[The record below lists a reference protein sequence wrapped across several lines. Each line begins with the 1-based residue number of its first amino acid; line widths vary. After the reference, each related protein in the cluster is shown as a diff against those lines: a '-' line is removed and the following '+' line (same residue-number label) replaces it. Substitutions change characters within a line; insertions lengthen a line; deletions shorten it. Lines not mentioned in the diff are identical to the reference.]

1 MAKQL
6 ELLILYPP
14 KRLFKNASFF
24 WCFFFLCDW
33 LYYYEGYWD
42 IITLYINQL

>member
-6 ELLILYPP
+6 ELLILYRP

-24 WCFFFLCDW
+24 WFLFFFNVIGC
-33 LYYYEGYWD
+33 
-42 IITLYINQL
+42 IIMRGTGT